1 LCGFLAK
8 KNPKATVLGIDIEPV
23 HPPYTL
29 PNCRF
34 QIMDATDDWAFDVGL
49 DFVHVRMLGDLAD
62 KPRLVQ
68 SIFDSLNPGGWVEIT
83 EWIVQ
88 LQSPNHSFEGTAFH
102 RWNLLLRQGM
112 LHHSLLLF

>member
-1 LCGFLAK
+1 
-8 KNPKATVLGIDIEPV
+8 
-23 HPPYTL
+23 
-29 PNCRF
+29 
-34 QIMDATDDWAFDVGL
+34 MDATDDWAFDVGL

-102 RWNLLLRQGM
+102 SWNLLLRQGM
-112 LHHSLLLF
+112 LHHSLFCFSLLLVSLFFSPR